1 MMALLSALD
10 LRSVLLAK
18 HAQHVVLVHFPI
30 GLFISAVG
38 FDLVAMWTKRG
49 GFLETAYYNLLV
61 AAISTLPTV
70 ATGILAWHFAL
81 EGEKL
86 KGVLL
91 LHLAFGW
98 ASTLLIWVVW
108 WIHFRAK
115 RRNLAL
121 SGYRIVLEGLAVGI
135 IAVTGHI
142 GGLLSGVNL

>member
-38 FDLVAMWTKRG
+38 FDLVAMWTKRR

-81 EGEKL
+81 EGERL

>member
-49 GFLETAYYNLLV
+49 GFRETAYYNLLV